1 MHLVHYLICVATQ
14 HELAKTDHVQEW
26 NRFRFKL
33 KKKKPS
39 KSFSITYVDETELL
53 QGVVDAIA
61 DRPTCLKKL
70 KAAEVVILAY
80 LLTAKLTNEV
90 LIEGHEIID
99 KVSCDPEMIVA
110 YLNSLETLRK
120 QGWIQVIE
128 KPGMA
133 VIAQPPF
140 CWLQAFLE
148 LGDTFHKSLGAP
160 QISSAFTSNDAYL
173 DAVYTYLQILMRD
186 DAGAYQ
192 TNDPD
197 SDLDKV
203 QLPDWFRRIGM
214 REEVTTTLPPAAE
227 ARSKYG
233 LSIFQFLT
241 LCGLLG
247 MRDGDLSYE
256 FSDPG
261 RVVRLFT
268 LGRINRKRMKD
279 HIFGDKSP
287 LLHHSLIE
295 GTHSTFGETIR
306 ITQTGAMAM
315 LGETG
320 FKCCS
325 KELKARVKRNTLFDL
340 EEPVLDAA
348 SLLVSPQLMEMIQAL
363 IHSESEN
370 GKSIRKIWQTAWS
383 ATWGAPTGSTVL
395 LYGPPGTGKTLT
407 AQYLASVLKLPLLK
421 VDAARILSCWVGESE
436 QNVRRIF
443 DDYSTLEK
451 ELGYSPV
458 LLLNEADQLLGTRG
472 AGTSATDRMNN
483 NMQNLFLEGLERF
496 SGILVATTNRRDLL
510 DDAFSRRFMYKLEL
524 QPPDRNTRIELWK
537 QHLPQGRLSADIDL
551 EALADLGLTGGEIR
565 LVIERVIRLQIFR
578 GSTALDQQALL
589 DTAQEELKNRS
600 KRNGSMHQI
609 GFRAPHH
616 KE

>member
-1 MHLVHYLICVATQ
+1 MHLVQYLICVSTQ
-14 HELAKTDHVQEW
+14 HELAKTEHLVEW
-26 NRFRFKL
+26 NRFRINL
-33 KKKKPS
+33 KKKKG
-39 KSFSITYVDETELL
+39 KNLSITYADETELL
-53 QGVVDAIA
+53 QGVIDII
-61 DRPTCLKKL
+61 DGRPACLKKL
-70 KAAEVVILAY
+70 KAADLVLLAY
-80 LLTAKLTNEV
+80 LLTAKITNEV

-99 KVSCDPEMIVA
+99 KVSCDPEMMVT
-110 YLNSLETLRK
+110 YLASLESLQK
-120 QGWIQVIE
+120 QGWIQIIE

-133 VIAQPPF
+133 VIAQAPF
-140 CWLQAFLE
+140 CWLQAYLE
-148 LGDTFHKSLGAP
+148 LGDTFHKSLGAA
-160 QISSAFTSNDAYL
+160 QISGAFTSNDLYL
-173 DAVYTYLQILMRD
+173 DAVYTYLLILMRD

-192 TNDPD
+192 INDPD
-197 SDLDKV
+197 TDLNSI
-203 QLPDWFRRIGM
+203 QLPGWFRRIGM

-227 ARSKYG
+227 ARSRYG

-247 MRDGDLSYE
+247 MRDGDLEYE

-287 LLHHSLIE
+287 LLLHGLIE

-306 ITQTGAMAM
+306 ITRTGAMAL
-315 LGETG
+315 LGETD

-325 KELKARVKRNTLFDL
+325 KDLKGRIKRNTLFDL
-340 EEPVLDAA
+340 EEPVLDSD
-348 SLLVSPQLMEMIQAL
+348 SLLVSPQVMEMIQAL
-363 IHSESEN
+363 IHSESEQ
-370 GKSIRKIWQTAWS
+370 GKSIRQIWQTTLS

-443 DDYSTLEK
+443 DDYSTLER
-451 ELGYSPV
+451 ELGLSPV

-524 QPPDRNTRIELWK
+524 QPPDRDVRIALWK
-537 QHLPQGRLSADIDL
+537 KHLPLERLSADVDL
-551 EALADLGLTGGEIR
+551 EVLADLGLTGGEIR
-565 LVIERVIRLQIFR
+565 LVIERVIRLQIFK
-578 GSTALDQQALL
+578 GNDTLDQQTVLTIAR
-589 DTAQEELKNRS
+589 EELKNRS
-600 KRNGSMHQI
+600 KRTGSMQQI
-609 GFRAPHH
+609 GFKAPNQ